1 MMVAVEFS
9 GYSLWGVYVAI
20 FDCKHF
26 VEVKGDYS
34 RLASYKGEAAV
45 EGWGKGGAIQYEL
58 SLTVEQLERL
68 GLLSEIN

>member
-1 MMVAVEFS
+1 MQGSVM
-9 GYSLWGVYVAI
+9 
-20 FDCKHF
+20 
-26 VEVKGDYS
+26 KGDYS

-68 GLLSEIN
+68 GLLREIN

>member
-1 MMVAVEFS
+1 MRQLLRNTIKE
-9 GYSLWGVYVAI
+9 I
-20 FDCKHF
+20 I
-26 VEVKGDYS
+26 S

-68 GLLSEIN
+68 GLLREIN

>member
-1 MMVAVEFS
+1 MTDRLQHLVISDAAAFF
-9 GYSLWGVYVAI
+9 VYEI
-20 FDCKHF
+20 LL
-26 VEVKGDYS
+26 KGDYS

-68 GLLSEIN
+68 GLLREIN